1 MHYRESIEAV
11 PRYYFAKP
19 RSNNQVRGLFLR
31 KVKKKKLVIIKEDE
45 S

>member
-19 RSNNQVRGLFLR
+19 NNQVRGLFLR
-31 KVKKKKLVIIKEDE
+31 KVKKNKLVIIKEDE